1 MTIRVGIADD
11 DQEVRAALMDLVD
24 LDTDLELVGAAADAD
39 GAVVV
44 AREHTPDV
52 FLVDVRM
59 PGGGPRAARE
69 IRLVSPQTR
78 VVAFSAH
85 EDRSTVLEMLR
96 SGAVAYVTKGA
107 GVGDILSAINRAMEG
122 HSTLSPGV
130 SAEVVH
136 ELSLRLRH
144 QENLDQ
150 HRRRSVERIEE
161 VLRAPDSFHVVYQ
174 PIFDLR
180 SGVVVGAESLSR
192 FVVPPPRPPDEWFRN
207 ASDVGLGTVLET
219 AAASAALTGLGDLPL
234 HAYLAINMSPATILD
249 PMFVGLFTQVP
260 VHRVVLEVTEHAKV
274 EDYDL
279 LGAALRPF
287 RERGLRLAVD
297 DAGSGYAG
305 LRHILRIAPDI
316 VKLDIELTRG
326 IEHDRARR
334 ALAEALITFAE
345 AMDMVIVA
353 EGIETADELAALRA
367 LGVPSGQGYFLARPG
382 PLPVATSAFTA
393 P

>member
-11 DQEVRAALMDLVD
+11 DSEVRAALIDVVD
-24 LDTDLELVGAAADAD
+24 MDTDLELVGAAGDAD

-44 AREHTPDV
+44 AREHNPDV

-69 IRLVSPQTR
+69 IRMVSPHTR

-96 SGAVAYVTKGA
+96 SGAVAYVTKGG
-107 GVGDILSAINRAMEG
+107 GVADILSAINRAMAG

-130 SAEVVH
+130 SAEVVS
-136 ELSLRLRH
+136 ELTLRLRH

-150 HRRRSVERIEE
+150 RRRQSVERIEE
-161 VLRAPDSFHVVYQ
+161 VLRTPGAFHVVYQ

-180 SGVVVGAESLSR
+180 SGEVVGAEALSR
-192 FVVPPPRPPDEWFRN
+192 FTLPPPHPPDEWFRD
-207 ASDVGLGTVLET
+207 AAEVGLGTVLEA
-219 AAASAALTGLGDLPL
+219 AAASTALAGLEELPF
-234 HAYLAINMSPATILD
+234 HAYMAINMSPATILD
-249 PMFVGLFTQVP
+249 PMFVGLFADAP
-260 VHRVVLEVTEHAKV
+260 VDRVVLEVTEHAQV

-305 LRHILRIAPDI
+305 LRHILRLAPDL

-326 IEHDRARR
+326 IERDRARR

-345 AMDMVIVA
+345 AMDLVIVA
-353 EGIETADELAALRA
+353 EGIETAEELEALRA

-382 PLPVATSAFTA
+382 PLPLATGVAAS